1 MPKRYWYV
9 IMTYIIMQ
17 LSGAFLVP
25 FIDML
30 NIDRFTF
37 SVSWS
42 IISFVA
48 ALVITLL
55 LLRPDMRQGSDRNAS
70 GAGGIIGWSAL
81 GVAMAYMA
89 QYAAVIIETMV
100 LGIKPGSE
108 NTMQIMEIA
117 RAAPIF
123 IIIPTIIAPIL
134 EEIIFRKIIFG
145 SLYKR
150 MNFFIAALASSIIF
164 GLVHMDVTHI
174 ITYTGMGLVFAFLYV
189 HTNRIIVPIITHMA
203 MNTITVIAQFSIDP
217 EELDQMLE
225 QWEKMQMILIGG

>member
-17 LSGAFLVP
+17 LSGSVLVP
-25 FIDML
+25 FIDMFD
-30 NIDRFTF
+30 IDRFTF
-37 SVSWS
+37 SVNWS
-42 IISFVA
+42 IISFIA

-55 LLRPDMRQGSDRNAS
+55 LLRPDMRQVSDRNAS
-70 GAGGIIGWSAL
+70 GIGGIIGWSVL
-81 GVAMAYMA
+81 GVVMAYMA
-89 QYAAVIIETMV
+89 QYAAVIIETLL

-123 IIIPTIIAPIL
+123 IIIPALIAPIL

-145 SLYKR
+145 NFYKR
-150 MNFFIAALASSIIF
+150 TNFFIAALASSVIF
-164 GLVHMDVTHI
+164 GLVHMDFTHI

-189 HTNRIIVPIITHMA
+189 HTNRIIVPIVTHMA
-203 MNTITVIAQFSIDP
+203 MNTITVIAQFSVDP

>member
-1 MPKRYWYV
+1 
-9 IMTYIIMQ
+9 MQ
-17 LSGAFLVP
+17 ISGALLVP
-25 FIDML
+25 LIDML

-42 IISFVA
+42 IFSFAA
-48 ALVITLL
+48 ALIIILFLL
-55 LLRPDMRQGSDRNAS
+55 KPDMKQGSERNAA
-70 GAGGIIGWSAL
+70 GAGSVVLWCFIG
-81 GVAMAYMA
+81 VFMAYMA
-89 QYAAVIIETMV
+89 QYAAVIIETFV

-123 IIIPTIIAPIL
+123 IIIPAIIAPIL

-145 SLYKR
+145 SFYKR
-150 MNFFIAALASSIIF
+150 TNFFIAALASSIIF

-174 ITYTGMGLVFAFLYV
+174 ITYTAMGLVFAFLYV
-189 HTNRIIVPIITHMA
+189 HTNRIIVPIVAHMA

-217 EELDQMLE
+217 EELERMLK
-225 QWEKMQMILIGG
+225 QWESIQMIFIGG